1 MRAYARNNLWVSVQ
15 GGQIW
20 GLDAGTP
27 DWRTDLDYD
36 GFDWGTAVNPF
47 EYGGVTYDTL
57 LGFSNASGLE
67 ANGVRIWKSTCFAQL
82 NVPGPPPTPVPP
94 QVMTLQPGCPAV
106 DGGATLDGVNDG
118 FAGTGPDR

>member
-1 MRAYARNNLWVSVQ
+1 MMCCNEDHLLRAYARNNLWVSVQ

-36 GFDWGTAVNPF
+36 GFDWGTAANPF

-67 ANGVRIWKSTCFAQL
+67 TNGVRIWKEQLLCAVQRAWSCSHAGSTA
-82 NVPGPPPTPVPP
+82 GDD
-94 QVMTLQPGCPAV
+94 PA
-106 DGGATLDGVNDG
+106 GWMSRG
-118 FAGTGPDR
+118 